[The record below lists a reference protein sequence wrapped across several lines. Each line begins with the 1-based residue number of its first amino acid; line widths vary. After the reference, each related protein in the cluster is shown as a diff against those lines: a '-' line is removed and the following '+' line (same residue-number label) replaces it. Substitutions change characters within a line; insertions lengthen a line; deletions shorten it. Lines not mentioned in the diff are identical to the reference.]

1 MKWLE
6 NRTDPVEKWLGG
18 ALEAAQARTGDEVA
32 RRRVWARIEDL
43 PLNDEAPARRAR
55 SIARPV
61 LAGTLLAAVGVVA
74 LLWLVPWPGQL
85 AQETPAPGAV
95 AKAVPSPVAPS
106 ESIASETKPIR
117 AGRQKAHVTLPG
129 GAAVDLDANSV
140 LGWDAQRRPQVESGQ
155 ARFEVA
161 HQAPGNHFAV
171 AAGPYVI
178 SVVGTKFRVGVTE
191 GRVSVEVEEGVV
203 EVSRG
208 DRTVRLTEGDSW
220 AGPVRGPAP
229 SAAEHRSAVNSSGAR
244 RATRLAS
251 ASVSPASAAPP
262 PDFAPI
268 PVTNDLPTVA
278 PPANTAKPSALAEV
292 VTPKTAPASAELK
305 QANAALGEGRAED
318 ALDILS
324 RCAKGTGPAAE
335 NAAYEMGR
343 VLRDR
348 LHRPKAALAAW
359 NQYRARFPQG
369 LLRAETDL
377 SVLETLASLGDNKS
391 ALAEAEAFLARYPR
405 SERREEVSKLAARVR
420 ATTGP

>member
-6 NRTDPVEKWLGG
+6 NKTDPVEKWLGD
-18 ALEAAQARTGDEVA
+18 ALEAAQKRTGDEVA

-43 PLNDEAPARRAR
+43 PLNAGAPARRSR
-55 SIARPV
+55 SFLIPV
-61 LAGTLLAAVGVVA
+61 MTGGLVAVGVVA
-74 LLWLVPWPGQL
+74 LLWLVPRPGQV
-85 AQETPAPGAV
+85 AQPTPNPGIPTLPAPSPTPAETMAV
-95 AKAVPSPVAPS
+95 KA
-106 ESIASETKPIR
+106 KPIR
-117 AGRQKAHVTLPG
+117 TGSQKAKVALPG
-129 GAAVDLDANSV
+129 GAAVELDANSV
-140 LGWDAQRRPQVESGQ
+140 LGWDAQRRPQVESGH

-178 SVVGTKFRVGVTE
+178 SVVGTKFHVGVAE

-220 AGPVRGPAP
+220 AGPMRGPAP
-229 SAAEHRSAVNSSGAR
+229 SAAEHRSSVNRIAR
-244 RATRLAS
+244 RPSHGTGASPEPVAPAPSFAPAPVANDPVMAPPLAQSPMAAKPAVTAS
-251 ASVSPASAAPP
+251 AV
-262 PDFAPI
+262 
-268 PVTNDLPTVA
+268 
-278 PPANTAKPSALAEV
+278 
-292 VTPKTAPASAELK
+292 PASAELK
-305 QANAALGEGRAED
+305 EARAALNDGRSED
-318 ALDILS
+318 ALDIFS

-348 LHRPKAALAAW
+348 LHRPKAAVAAW
-359 NQYRARFPQG
+359 NQYRTRFPHG

-377 SVLETLASLGDNKS
+377 SILETLASLGENKA

>member
-6 NRTDPVEKWLGG
+6 NRTDPVEKWLGE
-18 ALEAAQARTGDEVA
+18 ALEVARMRPGDEVA

-43 PLNDEAPARRAR
+43 PLNAEASSRRSR
-55 SIARPV
+55 SFLLPV
-61 LAGTLLAAVGVVA
+61 MTGGLAAVGVVA
-74 LLWLVPWPGQL
+74 LLWLVPRSGQV
-85 AQETPAPGAV
+85 AQQAPGPGV
-95 AKAVPSPVAPS
+95 VVPAAPTAPS
-106 ESIASETKPIR
+106 ETIPAKDKRIR
-117 AGRQKAHVTLPG
+117 TGSQKARVTLPG
-129 GAAVDLDANSV
+129 GAAVELDTNSA

-178 SVVGTKFRVGVTE
+178 SVVGTKFRVGVAE

-220 AGPVRGPAP
+220 AGPMRGPAP
-229 SAAEHRSAVNSSGAR
+229 SAAEHRSSVGKIAVR
-244 RATRLAS
+244 RTSHTAS
-251 ASVSPASAAPP
+251 ASPEPVAPAPS
-262 PDFAPI
+262 FAPA
-268 PVTNDLPTVA
+268 PVADDPVVA
-278 PPANTAKPSALAEV
+278 PPLANTPMSSATAKPV
-292 VTPKTAPASAELK
+292 VAASTVPASAELK
-305 QANAALGEGRAED
+305 EARAALNDGRSED
-318 ALDILS
+318 ALDIFS
-324 RCAKGTGPAAE
+324 HCAKGTGPAAE

-348 LHRPKAALAAW
+348 LHRPKAAIAAW
-359 NQYRARFPQG
+359 NQYRSRFPRG

-377 SVLETLASLGDNKS
+377 SVLETLASLGENKA

-405 SERREEVSKLAARVR
+405 GERREEVSKLAARVR

>member
-6 NRTDPVEKWLGG
+6 NKTDPVEKWLGE
-18 ALEAAQARTGDEVA
+18 ALAAGQARTGDEVA

-43 PLNDEAPARRAR
+43 PLNGGAPVRRTR
-55 SIARPV
+55 SFVLPV
-61 LAGTLLAAVGVVA
+61 MTGALVAVGVVA
-74 LLWLVPWPGQL
+74 LLWLVPRPGQVAL
-85 AQETPAPGAV
+85 QNVETGA
-95 AKAVPSPVAPS
+95 ANKIAPSPGVPADAIPGK
-106 ESIASETKPIR
+106 TKPIR
-117 AGRQKAHVTLPG
+117 TGSQKARVTLPG
-129 GAAVDLDANSV
+129 GAAVDLDVNSV
-140 LGWDAQRRPQVESGQ
+140 LAWDAQRRPQVESGQ
-155 ARFEVA
+155 ARFEVP
-161 HQAPGNHFAV
+161 HQAPGNRFAV

-220 AGPVRGPAP
+220 GGPVHGPAP
-229 SAAEHRSAVNSSGAR
+229 SAAEHRSIR
-244 RATRLAS
+244 RTPRVAS
-251 ASVSPASAAPP
+251 ASPPSSPVAAAPL
-262 PDFAPI
+262 FAPA
-268 PVTNDLPTVA
+268 PVVNEPLATA
-278 PPANTAKPSALAEV
+278 PLASSS
-292 VTPKTAPASAELK
+292 KTATPEIAAAGSIPASAELK
-305 QANAALGEGRAED
+305 QARAALNEGRSED
-318 ALDILS
+318 ALDMLS

-348 LHRPKAALAAW
+348 LHRPKAAVAAW
-359 NQYRARFPQG
+359 NQYRSRFPHG
-369 LLRAETDL
+369 LLRAESDL
-377 SVLETLASLGDNKS
+377 SIVETLASLGENKA